1 MASLLLKMD
10 KVIDAWARGKLS
22 NRQLRDGIKALGG
35 EVLNRRITD
44 SMAAD
49 SLEIA
54 MPSGK
59 VRSDF
64 RKGGL
69 IKKTRAYRRV
79 K

>member
-1 MASLLLKMD
+1 MAGLLLKMD
-10 KVIDAWARGKLS
+10 KVIDSWGRGKLS
-22 NRQLRDGIKALGG
+22 NAQLRDGIKSLGG
-35 EVLNRRITD
+35 EILNPRITA

-64 RKGGL
+64 RKGGR
-69 IKKTRAYRRV
+69 IKKKA
-79 K
+79 KK